1 MQHFLTYMSADAV
14 CLAVKSYFC
23 CEIKALGNFS
33 SVLYTLLFC
42 FEPLSESWRYKN
54 VQLLW
59 LLLLIIVPA
68 KFLSDFCWKTPAP
81 TPNTKEW
88 LILSPLVVPTWLSM
102 LLPQD
107 LIIISSGHSILL
119 LFSLLVSKS
128 AILLVITKNRDLH
141 LSGFDFFL
149 CTQSHFKLLVNKM
162 AAE

>member
-1 MQHFLTYMSADAV
+1 MQHSLTYISADAV

-59 LLLLIIVPA
+59 LLLLYL
-68 KFLSDFCWKTPAP
+68 FLSDFSWKTPAH
-81 TPNTKEW
+81 TPNAEEW
-88 LILSPLVVPTWLSM
+88 LILSPLVVPTWLPIM
-102 LLPQD
+102 LPQD

-119 LFSLLVSKS
+119 LFSSLVSKS
-128 AILLVITKNRDLH
+128 AILLVITKTPDLH
-141 LSGFDFFL
+141 LSGFDFF
-149 CTQSHFKLLVNKM
+149 
-162 AAE
+162 